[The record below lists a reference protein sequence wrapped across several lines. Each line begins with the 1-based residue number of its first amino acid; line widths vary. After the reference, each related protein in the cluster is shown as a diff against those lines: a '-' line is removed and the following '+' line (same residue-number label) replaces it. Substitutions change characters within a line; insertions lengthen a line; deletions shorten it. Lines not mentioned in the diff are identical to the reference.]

1 MADRASAHFTTD
13 TFRFLSE
20 LAANN
25 DRTWFQENKD
35 RYEQHVKE
43 PALRF
48 IADVEPHL
56 ERISPHFDAGPRSLF
71 RIYRD
76 TRFSKDRSPYKTH
89 TGIQF
94 RHEMAADAH
103 APGFYLHIQPR
114 QVFVACGVWHP
125 DSKTLGKIRE
135 AIVEDPRKWRRV
147 KSAKRFRDTYRF
159 EGSSLKTHPRGFD
172 PEHPLIEDLR
182 RKDFMG
188 VSRLTQKQITDPG
201 FLKEFA
207 GYCRAGV
214 PLQRFLCEA
223 IGVPF

>member
-1 MADRASAHFTTD
+1 MVDKPSSRFTAD
-13 TFRFLSE
+13 TFRFLRE

-25 DRTWFQENKD
+25 NRPWFQKNKW

-48 IADVEPHL
+48 IADFDPHL
-56 ERISPHFDAGPRSLF
+56 ERISAHFDAGPRSLF

-76 TRFSKDRSPYKTH
+76 TRFAKDKSPYKTH
-89 TGIQF
+89 SGIQF
-94 RHEMAADAH
+94 RHQLAAVAH

-114 QVFVACGVWHP
+114 RVFMGCGIWHP
-125 DSKTLGKIRE
+125 DSSTLRKIRE
-135 AIVEDPRKWRRV
+135 AIVEDPQKWKRA
-147 KSAKRFRDTYRF
+147 KGAKRFRDTYRL
-159 EGSSLKTHPRGFD
+159 EGDSLKTHPRGFD
-172 PEHPLIEDLR
+172 PDHPLMEDLR

-188 VSRLTQKQITDPG
+188 VRRLSHTQITGAG
-201 FLKEFA
+201 FLGEFTY
-207 GYCRAGV
+207 YCRAAV